1 MNTATIVAA
10 ALFFIIVPAGL
21 IALTQYQRWAEK
33 LGAIGLCYVSG
44 LILGNLGITNESI
57 QSVQINLTDFSIAF
71 ALPMLLMTLN
81 IAQWRHQAGVAIVSM
96 LLATTSVVTIAT
108 AMYFLW
114 QASPDSAF
122 DPSHMAAMAVGVYTG
137 GSPNLAS
144 IKAGLDIPHANYLVF
159 HSLDTV
165 IGAVYLVFM
174 LSAAI
179 PLVKRYF
186 PKFDA
191 ATQISQ
197 DPAPALTDASS
208 TDTASIIERYGDN
221 YRPLLE
227 RSKVRQLLVI
237 SSLGLGCV
245 GMSLLLTQC
254 AVTLWDWKNPTALT
268 IILLTLSGMGL
279 SLMRPI
285 QRLDL
290 AYRFGMYWIYVFCFT
305 VATMANFDSIT
316 DVDPAII
323 GFILAVVTGSLM
335 LHALFCKLAKVDGD
349 TFMITSV
356 AAICSPPFVP
366 LMAKALNNSSL
377 ILSGMTT
384 GIIGYALGNFLGITL
399 ALALQS
405 IP

>member
-1 MNTATIVAA
+1 MNTATLVAT
-10 ALFFIIVPAGL
+10 ALFFIVVPAGL
-21 IALTQYQRWAEK
+21 IALTQQLRWAEK
-33 LGAIGLCYVSG
+33 LGAIGLCYLSG
-44 LILGNLGITNESI
+44 LIIGNLGLINEPI
-57 QSVQINLTDFSIAF
+57 QSLQTNLTDLSIAI

-81 IAQWRHQAGVAIVSM
+81 IAQWRNRAGVAIASM
-96 LLATTSVVTIAT
+96 LLATTSVVTIAS

-114 QASPDSAF
+114 QANPESTF

-137 GSPNLAS
+137 GTPNLAS
-144 IKAGLDIPHANYLVF
+144 IKTGLDIPHANYMVF

-186 PKFDA
+186 PKFKV
-191 ATQISQ
+191 
-197 DPAPALTDASS
+197 PVPASS
-208 TDTASIIERYGDN
+208 DSTPSRSELASSETHSIMERYGDN
-221 YRPLLE
+221 YRPLLKL
-227 RSKVRQLLVI
+227 SNLRQLLLI
-237 SSLGLGCV
+237 SSLALGCV
-245 GMSLLLTQC
+245 GLSLLFTQI
-254 AVTLWDWKNPTALT
+254 AVSLWGWKNPTALT

-279 SLMRPI
+279 SLIRPV
-285 QRLDL
+285 QQFDL
-290 AYRFGMYWIYVFCFT
+290 AYRLGMYWVYIFCFT
-305 VATMANFDSIT
+305 VATMTNFDSISH
-316 DVDPAII
+316 VDPAVI
-323 GFILAVVTGSLM
+323 GYIVAVVSGSLI

-399 ALALQS
+399 ALVLQS
-405 IP
+405 FA